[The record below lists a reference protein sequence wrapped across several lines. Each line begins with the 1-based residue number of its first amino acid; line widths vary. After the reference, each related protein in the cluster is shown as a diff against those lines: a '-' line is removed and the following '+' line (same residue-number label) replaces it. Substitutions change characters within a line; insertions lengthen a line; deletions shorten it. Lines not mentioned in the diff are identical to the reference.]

1 MKSVLVVEDEPE
13 NRTTIA
19 ALLEIEGFEVFQAE
33 NGQEAV
39 KQAAERQPDLI
50 LMDMRMPVMDGYEAT
65 QSIKGQSSTGS
76 IPIIALT
83 GEALDSQRTQAIE
96 VGCDDFHPKPV
107 DFDRLLRQIR
117 SFLEP

>member
-1 MKSVLVVEDEPE
+1 MKTVLVVEDEPE
-13 NRTTIA
+13 NRSTIA
-19 ALLEIEGFEVFQAE
+19 ALLEIEGFVVFQAE

-39 KQAAERQPDLI
+39 KQAAEGLPDLI
-50 LMDMRMPVMDGYEAT
+50 LMDMRMPVMDGYAAT
-65 QSIKGQSSTGS
+65 QAIKAESATNA

-117 SFLEP
+117 SLLGL